1 VATNPKKKEPKVAR
15 SNNKPVAKP
24 EAKCLP
30 IAAKGIETS
39 QQLARYLSALM
50 SDVVEGT
57 VSPIVAN
64 AGTNA
69 AGKLLKL
76 VEMQHKYGVPNGKG
90 TKLLALTE
98 SEDAGGAAAGDDP
111 RTQEIADLEARLAEL
126 RQTR

>member
-1 VATNPKKKEPKVAR
+1 MTKQNDD
-15 SNNKPVAKP
+15 AKAAVKL

-57 VSPIVAN
+57 VSPVVAN

-90 TKLLALTE
+90 TKMLALTE
-98 SEDAGGAAAGDDP
+98 NDNTTEPRADP
-111 RTQEIADLEARLAEL
+111 GRDQEIAALEARLAEL
-126 RQTR
+126 RRTR